1 MREDENIET
10 DGEGLTSEGS
20 NTESARSA
28 TETTGERVGWNAWV
42 APLSRSER
50 QQLFERINT
59 DSMGGP
65 DYYIMMVLSASLASL
80 GLLQDSTAVVI
91 GAMLVAPLM
100 GPLLGAGLALVQD
113 NLKLIRSSLGVILS
127 GVALGLTVAGLYGVA
142 NPGFEPTME
151 VEARG
156 RPDILDLFIA
166 LISGMVAAYAQ
177 CRFTLSNTL
186 AGVAIAAALVPPLAV
201 VGISTA
207 SGELQIATFAS
218 VLLLTNIVAIV
229 LGAAFVFRIMG
240 AQPATIDAQRRPWV
254 RRSLISLGFVALM
267 LSAPLLL
274 QGIEKSRTGQNR
286 PAGYPVSLPVRT
298 AVANFLVGFP
308 SVELVTMARSSVEP
322 ESGITIVLSTM
333 GPLVPGFRRK
343 LRQVIADARG
353 TVLPEN
359 FVLNKNDTV
368 RIYVMLEAPYATDGV
383 ASSGITGT
391 NGDPGMS
398 VFL

>member
-1 MREDENIET
+1 MREDQNPSAAGQPSE
-10 DGEGLTSEGS
+10 EGMVDVDKRAPEVPGD
-20 NTESARSA
+20 RI
-28 TETTGERVGWNAWV
+28 GWRTWI
-42 APLSRSER
+42 APLSRDER
-50 QQLFERINT
+50 QQLFERIST
-59 DSMGGP
+59 DSVGGP

-113 NLKLIRSSLGVILS
+113 NLALMRRSLGVIVL
-127 GVALGLTVAGLYGVA
+127 GVVLGLLVAGLYGAA

-156 RPDILDLFIA
+156 TPDILDLFIA

-207 SGELQIATFAS
+207 SGELQIAAFAT

-229 LGAAFVFRIMG
+229 LGAAFVFRLMG
-240 AQPATIDAQRRPWV
+240 AQAAVIESRRRPWV

-274 QGIEKSRTGQNR
+274 QGIEKSRAGQNR

-298 AVANFLVGFP
+298 AVADFLVSF
-308 SVELVTMARSSVEP
+308 SSLELVSMARSSVEP
-322 ESGITIVLSTM
+322 ESGITVVLSTM
-333 GPLVPGFRRK
+333 EPLVPGFRRQ

-359 FVLNKNDTV
+359 FVLNRNDTV
-368 RIYVMLEAPYATDGV
+368 RIYVMLEAPYATESV
-383 ASSGITGT
+383 TNPGIE
-391 NGDPGMS
+391 GDKGC
-398 VFL
+398 

>member
-1 MREDENIET
+1 MREDRDSEAHGADQSNEENRA
-10 DGEGLTSEGS
+10 DGK
-20 NTESARSA
+20 ASA
-28 TETTGERVGWNAWV
+28 TGTSSDLIGWRTWV
-42 APLSRSER
+42 RPLNRSER

-59 DSMGGP
+59 DSVGGP
-65 DYYIMMVLSASLASL
+65 DYYLMMVLSASLASL

-113 NLKLIRSSLGVILS
+113 NLRLIRSSLGVIVL
-127 GVALGLTVAGLYGVA
+127 GMVLGLMVAGLYGAA

-156 RPDILDLFIA
+156 KPDILDLFIA

-229 LGAAFVFRIMG
+229 LGAALVFRLMG
-240 AQPATIDAQRRPWV
+240 AQAATVAGHRRPWV

-274 QGIEKSRTGQNR
+274 QGIEKSRSGQNR

-298 AVANFLVGFP
+298 AVAEFLIDFP

-322 ESGITIVLSTM
+322 ESGITVVLSTM
-333 GPLVPGFRRK
+333 EPLVPGFRRR

-368 RIYVMLEAPYATDGV
+368 RIYVMLEAPYEAERGP
-383 ASSGITGT
+383 SPESRG
-391 NGDPGMS
+391 
-398 VFL
+398 

>member
-1 MREDENIET
+1 
-10 DGEGLTSEGS
+10 
-20 NTESARSA
+20 
-28 TETTGERVGWNAWV
+28 
-42 APLSRSER
+42 
-50 QQLFERINT
+50 
-59 DSMGGP
+59 
-65 DYYIMMVLSASLASL
+65 
-80 GLLQDSTAVVI
+80 
-91 GAMLVAPLM
+91 MLVAPLM

-127 GVALGLTVAGLYGVA
+127 GVALGLAVAGLYGAA

-156 RPDILDLFIA
+156 KPDIFDLFIA
-166 LISGMVAAYAQ
+166 LISGMVASYAQ

-207 SGELQIATFAS
+207 SGELQIAMFAS

-229 LGAAFVFRIMG
+229 LGAAVVFRLMG
-240 AQPATIDAQRRPWV
+240 AQAVAIDGQRRPWV
-254 RRSLISLGFVALM
+254 RRSLISLVSVALM

-274 QGIEKSRTGQNR
+274 QGIEKSRAGQNR

-298 AVANFLVGFP
+298 AVADFLVGFP

-322 ESGITIVLSTM
+322 ESGITIVLSSM
-333 GPLVPGFRRK
+333 EPLVPGFRRK

-353 TVLPEN
+353 TALPEN

-368 RIYVMLEAPYATDGV
+368 RIYVMLEAPYASEEV
-383 ASSGITGT
+383 ASSHINGIH
-391 NGDPGMS
+391 GDPGLP
-398 VFL
+398 VI

>member
-1 MREDENIET
+1 MREDENTET
-10 DGEGLTSEGS
+10 D
-20 NTESARSA
+20 
-28 TETTGERVGWNAWV
+28 GERVGWKAWV

-50 QQLFERINT
+50 QQLFERINS

-113 NLKLIRSSLGVILS
+113 NLKLIRSSLGVILA

-177 CRFTLSNTL
+177 CRLTLSNTL

-229 LGAAFVFRIMG
+229 LGAAFVFRLMG
-240 AQPATIDAQRRPWV
+240 AQPATSDAQTRPWV

-274 QGIEKSRTGQNR
+274 QGIEKSRAGQNR

-298 AVANFLVGFP
+298 AVADFLVGFP

-322 ESGITIVLSTM
+322 ESGITIVLSAM
-333 GPLVPGFRRK
+333 DPLVPGFRRK

-368 RIYVMLEAPYATDGV
+368 RIYVMLEAPYAPEGV
-383 ASSGITGT
+383 ASPKPT
-391 NGDPGMS
+391 P
-398 VFL
+398 